1 MATLTKKRTTKK
13 PAVKKKKDISASY
26 NQYKVFDG
34 KQYSGMQVGRSH
46 SWYYDKGEWKET
58 KITPDL
64 WEIRYAVIKRRKGK
78 APEGSGVPVGTGYHW
93 YILAH
98 QDVHKLN
105 ANDYTTVM
113 TGLKYK
119 LAHKRATKNTWS
131 ASTKTQRKHLVDF
144 LKEMI
149 RQLTTQPVPLE
160 FEHKG
165 IAYTGE
171 ALPLPGS
178 CHDGI
183 CDEFEI
189 TLNDE
194 HPGIIHHTNTGWK
207 MKNVKDQKLVNIIGE
222 QIESLY
228 S

>member
-1 MATLTKKRTTKK
+1 MATINKK
-13 PAVKKKKDISASY
+13 PPLKKVSAKRNKDLSASY
-26 NQYKVFDG
+26 NQYKQFEG

-46 SWYYDKGEWKET
+46 SWNYDKGEWKET

-93 YILAH
+93 FILAH

-119 LAHKRATKNTWS
+119 LGHKRADKDKWNATP
-131 ASTKTQRKHLVDF
+131 KTQRKHLVDF

-149 RQLTTQPVPLE
+149 TELSKEPVPLE
-160 FEHKG
+160 FDFKG
-165 IAYTGE
+165 NAYAGE
-171 ALPLPGS
+171 ALPIPGS
-178 CHDGI
+178 CHDGV
-183 CDEFEI
+183 CHQLEV
-189 TLNDE
+189 TLNNE
-194 HPGIIHHTNTGWK
+194 HLGIIHSAASGWK
-207 MKNVKDQKLVNIIGE
+207 MKNVKDQKFVDAIGE
-222 QIESLY
+222 IIDEY
-228 S
+228 YK

>member
-1 MATLTKKRTTKK
+1 MATLTKKRTIKK
-13 PAVKKKKDISASY
+13 AAVKKAKDLSASY
-26 NQYKVFDG
+26 NQFKSFEG

-93 YILAH
+93 YILAY

-119 LAHKRATKNTWS
+119 LAHKRAAKNTWS
-131 ASTKTQRKHLVDF
+131 ATSKTQRKHLVDF

-149 RQLTTQPVPLE
+149 KQLSSQPVPLE
-160 FEHKG
+160 FELKG
-165 IAYTGE
+165 QSYKGE

-183 CDEFEI
+183 CDEFEV

-194 HPGIIHHTNTGWK
+194 HPGIIHHTNNGWK
-207 MKNVKDQKLVNIIGE
+207 MKNIKDQKLVEAIGS

-228 S
+228 A

>member
-1 MATLTKKRTTKK
+1 MATLTKKRTIKK
-13 PAVKKKKDISASY
+13 AAVKKPKDLSASY
-26 NQYKVFDG
+26 NQFKHFEG

-119 LAHKRATKNTWS
+119 LAHTRASKNTWS
-131 ASTKTQRKHLVDF
+131 ATSKTQRKHLVDF

-149 RQLTTQPVPLE
+149 KQLSSQPVPLE
-160 FEHKG
+160 FELKG
-165 IAYTGE
+165 KSYKGE

-183 CDEFEI
+183 CDEFEV

-194 HPGIIHHTNTGWK
+194 HPGIIHHTNSGWK
-207 MKNVKDQKLVNIIGE
+207 MKNIKDQKLVDAIAA

-228 S
+228 A